1 MHSHPPRCWPTSRT
15 PVFFSLLFP
24 VYLQQV
30 LSILDTNRRRSSE
43 TSLQREQFS
52 LPVAP
57 KKISRDDV
65 ADKVI
70 CVLTSLLASP
80 ASLSSLLA
88 TLQPHSPCPTPCQT
102 HMRCSVQL
110 TGLTLTSH
118 LPNSS
123 LLRGR
128 LGSFLF
134 LFTCVCV
141 KLLQSLCEPMDCSL
155 PGSSVHGILQARTLE
170 WVAMP
175 SSRGSSWYKY
185 QTCVPCIS
193 CIGRWV
199 LYHECGLGSPFL
211 FTWFFLLYIFVWQYI
226 FKINS
231 LYMFVCLAALGLS
244 CVVWDVSLWFSDCLW
259 FCVRVIAPWHVG
271 SLFLHQGLN
280 PCPLHCKADS

>member
-24 VYLQQV
+24 VSLQQV
-30 LSILDTNRRRSSE
+30 LSILDTNHRRSSE

-57 KKISRDDV
+57 KKMSRDDM

-70 CVLTSLLASP
+70 CVPTSLPASS
-80 ASLSSLLA
+80 ASLSSLLT
-88 TLQPHSPCPTPCQT
+88 TLQPHSPCPTLCQM

-123 LLRGR
+123 LLRGH

-141 KLLQSLCEPMDCSL
+141 KLLQSCLTLCEPMDCSL

-175 SSRGSSWYKY
+175 SSRGSS
-185 QTCVPCIS
+185 
-193 CIGRWV
+193 
-199 LYHECGLGSPFL
+199 
-211 FTWFFLLYIFVWQYI
+211 
-226 FKINS
+226 
-231 LYMFVCLAALGLS
+231 
-244 CVVWDVSLWFSDCLW
+244 
-259 FCVRVIAPWHVG
+259 
-271 SLFLHQGLN
+271 
-280 PCPLHCKADS
+280 